1 MVIILK
7 IIDILLFFGVF
18 IGLFYG
24 SIALFLYFAK
34 KKDKKDDE
42 ENM

>member
-24 SIALFLYFAK
+24 SIALFLYFVN
-34 KKDKKDDE
+34 KKDKDNEKD
-42 ENM
+42 M

>member
-24 SIALFLYFAK
+24 GIALFLYFVNK
-34 KKDKKDDE
+34 KGKDDE
-42 ENM
+42 EDM

>member
-7 IIDILLFFGVF
+7 IINILLFFGVF

-24 SIALFLYFAK
+24 GIALFLYFVN
-34 KKDKKDDE
+34 KKDKDNE
-42 ENM
+42 EDM

>member
-24 SIALFLYFAK
+24 GISLFLYFINK
-34 KKDKKDDE
+34 SDKDNEKD
-42 ENM
+42 M